1 MSGRPT
7 AAAEDRGALRRR
19 SGRRFIGGSAER
31 IAPGPPVGVSSLHEA
46 AAYVAGF
53 GETPLNAAL
62 SRSDPRGMS
71 GRGFTVQARFAGD
84 GSIYL
89 RKQ

>member
-1 MSGRPT
+1 
-7 AAAEDRGALRRR
+7 
-19 SGRRFIGGSAER
+19 
-31 IAPGPPVGVSSLHEA
+31 VSSLHEA

-62 SRSDPRGMS
+62 SRSDPRDMS